1 MTVFRVIHQINKFWA
16 TKSFIALAVIS
27 ITLVNLSL
35 IAPSATG
42 ASQPRKILTG
52 WIPYYSM
59 KTSLPAALNN
69 ADLIKEVMPFWYTLK
84 FDGKNKSLFVS
95 DLYVSGNPSIPIAT
109 PLAAMRAAGFQ
120 IIPTITDGTDK
131 LVLSNLLA
139 SAANRTKTAKTIF
152 DFVMLNNY
160 DGVDLD
166 FEGFAFVDGNTT
178 WAKTAPLWVAF
189 VKELSAMLHANNK
202 LLSVSSPYNF
212 NPTEKQKGYTVY
224 AWPQIAAHIDRLR
237 IMTYD
242 YSVAKVGP
250 IGPIAWTEK
259 TIAYATSIMP
269 ASKVYLGLAGYGRD
283 WVTKVEGTCPAP
295 FVNAIKVGAKAATF
309 VMRDAATLAASY
321 QVTPVFDE
329 KFGEA
334 TFTYSKAYEGTTAD
348 GRSTICTA
356 TRTAWYQNA
365 QSYKIRSELVS
376 KYKLGGV
383 TAWTLGMEEPLAMEA
398 IRQTALNIAPA
409 KVVSTLISDK
419 VISSYGSAINL
430 SGQISLEDKSPVSNL
445 PIRIEGKSAS
455 ETTWRNLGLAN
466 TGVDGKFA
474 TAILLSKPINIRI
487 ATDGTWERAES
498 LSNEIAIQIDRTISL
513 SAPGTEKAKTAFLIS
528 GTVRPRAAGANL
540 SLMKFTAG
548 AWKNVANAVTDE
560 QGNFV
565 FPIAGEPRSIVR
577 YQVIVQADSTW
588 RQVAAPEFS
597 IIIR

>member
-1 MTVFRVIHQINKFWA
+1 MTASRAIRLTSKLLVVL
-16 TKSFIALAVIS
+16 LAVS
-27 ITLVNLSL
+27 VVTSPQANS
-35 IAPSATG
+35 

-52 WIPYYSM
+52 WIPYYGM

-84 FDGKNKSLFVS
+84 YDGKAKAAYVS
-95 DLYVSGNPSIPIAT
+95 DLYVTGNPSVPIAT

-131 LVLSNLLA
+131 LVLANLLA
-139 SAANRTKTAKTIF
+139 NAGNRSKIAKTISDYVMTNNF
-152 DFVMLNNY
+152 D
-160 DGVDLD
+160 GIDLD

-189 VKELSAMLHANNK
+189 VKELSALLHANNK

-212 NPTEKQKGYTVY
+212 NPAEKQKGYTVY
-224 AWPQIAAHIDRLR
+224 AWPQIAPHIDRLR

-259 TIAYATSIMP
+259 TVAYATSIMP
-269 ASKVYLGLAGYGRD
+269 ASKVYVGLAGYGRD
-283 WVTKVEGTCPAP
+283 WVTKVEGVCPAP
-295 FVNAIKVGAKAATF
+295 FANAIKVGAKAATF
-309 VMRDAATLAASY
+309 VMRDAATLAANY

-334 TFTYSKAYEGTTAD
+334 TFTYTKAYEGNTAD

-365 QSYKIRSELVS
+365 QSYKLRSELVA

-398 IRQTALNIAPA
+398 IRQTALSIAPA
-409 KVVSTLISDK
+409 KVLSALSLDK
-419 VISSYGSAINL
+419 TNALYGSAVNL
-430 SGQISLEDKSPVSNL
+430 SSQLTLEDLSPVANVPL
-445 PIRIEGKSAS
+445 RIEGKSATDS
-455 ETTWRNLGLAN
+455 TWRVLGGAT

-474 TAILLSKPINIRI
+474 TPILLGKSTVIRI

-498 LSNEIAIQIDRTISL
+498 LSNEISVLIDRTISIA
-513 SAPGTEKAKTAFLIS
+513 APGTVKSLAPFAIE
-528 GTVRPRAAGANL
+528 GVVRPRTVGAL
-540 SLMKFTAG
+540 VSLMKFNAGSWKSVATA
-548 AWKNVANAVTDE
+548 TTSE
-560 QGNFV
+560 QGVFNFAIEGQGRQV
-565 FPIAGEPRSIVR
+565 AR
-577 YQVIVQADSTW
+577 YQILVGADQIW

>member
-1 MTVFRVIHQINKFWA
+1 MTASRAIRLTSKF
-16 TKSFIALAVIS
+16 LVVLL
-27 ITLVNLSL
+27 TLSVVTSPQAN
-35 IAPSATG
+35 SAN
-42 ASQPRKILTG
+42 QPRKILTG

-59 KTSLPAALNN
+59 KTALPAALNN

-84 FDGKNKSLFVS
+84 YDGKAKAAYVS
-95 DLYVSGNPSIPIAT
+95 DLYATGNPSVPIAT

-120 IIPTITDGTDK
+120 IIPTITDGMDK
-131 LVLSNLLA
+131 LVLANLLA
-139 SAANRTKTAKTIF
+139 GAANRTKIAKTLNDYVLANNF
-152 DFVMLNNY
+152 D
-160 DGVDLD
+160 GIDLD

-189 VKELSAMLHANNK
+189 VKELAALLHANNK
-202 LLSVSSPYNF
+202 LLSVSTPYNF
-212 NPTEKQKGYTVY
+212 NPAEKQKGYTVY
-224 AWPQIAAHIDRLR
+224 AWPQIAPHIDRLR

-259 TIAYATSIMP
+259 TVAYATSIMP
-269 ASKVYLGLAGYGRD
+269 ASKVYVGLAGYGRD
-283 WVTKVEGTCPAP
+283 WVTKVEGVCPAP
-295 FVNAIKVGAKAATF
+295 FANAIKVGAKAATF
-309 VMRDAATLAASY
+309 VMRDAATLAANY

-334 TFTYSKAYEGTTAD
+334 TFTYTKAYEGNTAD

-365 QSYKIRSELVS
+365 QSYKLRSELVA

-398 IRQTALNIAPA
+398 IRQTALGIAPA
-409 KVVSTLISDK
+409 KVFSTLALDK
-419 VISSYGSAINL
+419 TNALYGTAVNL
-430 SGQISLEDKSPVSNL
+430 SSQLTLEDLSPVANV

-455 ETTWRNLGLAN
+455 DTTWRVLGGAT

-474 TAILLSKPINIRI
+474 TPILLGKPTTLRI
-487 ATDGTWERAES
+487 ATDGTWDRAES
-498 LSNEIAIQIDRTISL
+498 VSNEIAILIDRTISIT
-513 SAPGTEKAKTAFLIS
+513 SP
-528 GTVRPRAAGANL
+528 GTVRSQVPFAIDGVVRPRTAGAL
-540 SLMKFTAG
+540 VSLMKFSAG
-548 AWKNVANAVTDE
+548 AWKSVATATTNE
-560 QGNFV
+560 QGAFTFALDGQGRQV
-565 FPIAGEPRSIVR
+565 AR
-577 YQVIVQADSTW
+577 YQILVGTDQIW

>member
-1 MTVFRVIHQINKFWA
+1 MTASRAIRLTSKLLVVL
-16 TKSFIALAVIS
+16 LAVS
-27 ITLVNLSL
+27 VVTSPQANS
-35 IAPSATG
+35 

-52 WIPYYSM
+52 WIPYYGM

-84 FDGKNKSLFVS
+84 YDGKAKAAYVS
-95 DLYVSGNPSIPIAT
+95 DLYVTGNPSVPIAT

-131 LVLSNLLA
+131 LVLANLLA
-139 SAANRTKTAKTIF
+139 NAGNRSKIAKTISDYVMTNNF
-152 DFVMLNNY
+152 D
-160 DGVDLD
+160 GIDLD

-189 VKELSAMLHANNK
+189 VKELSALLHTNNK

-212 NPTEKQKGYTVY
+212 NPAEKQKGYTVY
-224 AWPQIAAHIDRLR
+224 AWPQIAPHIDRLR

-259 TIAYATSIMP
+259 TVAYATSIMP
-269 ASKVYLGLAGYGRD
+269 ASKVYVGLAGYGRD
-283 WVTKVEGTCPAP
+283 WVTKVEGVCPAP
-295 FVNAIKVGAKAATF
+295 FANAIKVGAKAATF
-309 VMRDAATLAASY
+309 VMRDAATLAANY

-334 TFTYSKAYEGTTAD
+334 TFTYTKAYEGNTAD

-365 QSYKIRSELVS
+365 QSYKLRSELVA

-398 IRQTALNIAPA
+398 IRQTALSIAPA
-409 KVVSTLISDK
+409 KVLSALSLDK
-419 VISSYGSAINL
+419 TNALYGSAVNL
-430 SGQISLEDKSPVSNL
+430 SSQLTLEDLSPVANVPL
-445 PIRIEGKSAS
+445 RIEGKSATDS
-455 ETTWRNLGLAN
+455 TWRVLGGAT

-474 TAILLSKPINIRI
+474 TPILLGKSTVIRI

-498 LSNEIAIQIDRTISL
+498 LSNEISVLIDRTISI
-513 SAPGTEKAKTAFLIS
+513 SAPGTVKSLAPFAIE
-528 GTVRPRAAGANL
+528 GVVRPRTVGAL
-540 SLMKFTAG
+540 VSLMKFNAGSWKSVATATT
-548 AWKNVANAVTDE
+548 NE
-560 QGNFV
+560 QGVFNFAIEGQGRQV
-565 FPIAGEPRSIVR
+565 AR
-577 YQVIVQADSTW
+577 YQILVGADQIW

>member
-1 MTVFRVIHQINKFWA
+1 MTASRAIRLTSKL
-16 TKSFIALAVIS
+16 LAVF
-27 ITLVNLSL
+27 LSL
-35 IAPSATG
+35 SVLTSPQANG
-42 ASQPRKILTG
+42 ANQPRKILTG

-59 KTSLPAALNN
+59 KTALPAALNN

-84 FDGKNKSLFVS
+84 YDGKVKAAYVS
-95 DLYVSGNPSIPIAT
+95 DLYATGNPSVPIAT

-120 IIPTITDGTDK
+120 IIPTITDGMDK
-131 LVLSNLLA
+131 LVLANLLA
-139 SAANRTKTAKTIF
+139 GAGNRTKIAKTINDYVVANNF
-152 DFVMLNNY
+152 D
-160 DGVDLD
+160 GIDLD

-189 VKELSAMLHANNK
+189 VKELSALLHANNK

-212 NPTEKQKGYTVY
+212 NPAEKQKGYTVY
-224 AWPQIAAHIDRLR
+224 AWPQIAPHIDRLR

-250 IGPIAWTEK
+250 IGPLSWTEK
-259 TIAYATSIMP
+259 TVAYATSIMP
-269 ASKVYLGLAGYGRD
+269 ASKVYVGLAGYGRD
-283 WVTKVEGTCPAP
+283 WVTKVEGVCPAP
-295 FVNAIKVGAKAATF
+295 FANAIKVGAKAATF
-309 VMRDAATLAASY
+309 VMRDAATLAANY

-334 TFTYSKAYEGTTAD
+334 TFTYTKAYEGSTAD

-365 QSYKIRSELVS
+365 QSYKLRSELVA

-409 KVVSTLISDK
+409 KVFSVLALDK
-419 VISSYGSAINL
+419 PEALYGNAVNL
-430 SGQISLEDKSPVSNL
+430 SAQLTLEDLSPVANV

-455 ETTWRNLGLAN
+455 DTNWRVLGGAT

-474 TAILLSKPINIRI
+474 TPILLGKPTTIRI
-487 ATDGTWERAES
+487 ASDGTWDRAES
-498 LSNEIAIQIDRTISL
+498 LSNEISILIDRTISI
-513 SAPGTEKAKTAFLIS
+513 SAPGTVKSLTPFVID
-528 GTVRPRAAGANL
+528 GVVRPRTAGAL
-540 SLMKFTAG
+540 VSLMKFNGG
-548 AWKNVANAVTDE
+548 AWKSVASATTNE
-560 QGNFV
+560 QGAFSFV
-565 FPIAGEPRSIVR
+565 IDGQGRQVAR
-577 YQVIVQADSTW
+577 YQILVGADQIW

>member
-1 MTVFRVIHQINKFWA
+1 
-16 TKSFIALAVIS
+16 
-27 ITLVNLSL
+27 
-35 IAPSATG
+35 
-42 ASQPRKILTG
+42 
-52 WIPYYSM
+52 M

-84 FDGKNKSLFVS
+84 YDGKAKAAYVS
-95 DLYVSGNPSIPIAT
+95 DLYVTGNPSVPIAT

-131 LVLSNLLA
+131 LVLANLLA
-139 SAANRTKTAKTIF
+139 NAGNRSKIAKTISDYVMTNNF
-152 DFVMLNNY
+152 D
-160 DGVDLD
+160 GIDLD

-189 VKELSAMLHANNK
+189 VKELSALLHTNNK

-212 NPTEKQKGYTVY
+212 NPAEKQKGYTVY
-224 AWPQIAAHIDRLR
+224 AWPQIAPHIDRLR

-259 TIAYATSIMP
+259 TVAYATSIMP
-269 ASKVYLGLAGYGRD
+269 ASKVYVGLAGYGRD
-283 WVTKVEGTCPAP
+283 WVTKVEGVCPAP
-295 FVNAIKVGAKAATF
+295 FANAIKVGAKAATF
-309 VMRDAATLAASY
+309 VMRDAATLAANY

-334 TFTYSKAYEGTTAD
+334 TFTYTKAYEGNTAD

-365 QSYKIRSELVS
+365 QSYKLRSELVA

-398 IRQTALNIAPA
+398 IRQTALSIAPA
-409 KVVSTLISDK
+409 KVLSALSLDK
-419 VISSYGSAINL
+419 TNALYGSAVNL
-430 SGQISLEDKSPVSNL
+430 SSQLTLEDLSPVANVPL
-445 PIRIEGKSAS
+445 RIEGKSATDS
-455 ETTWRNLGLAN
+455 TWRVLGGAT

-474 TAILLSKPINIRI
+474 TPILLGKSTVIRI

-498 LSNEIAIQIDRTISL
+498 LSNEISVLIDRTISIA
-513 SAPGTEKAKTAFLIS
+513 APGTVKSLAPFAIE
-528 GTVRPRAAGANL
+528 GVVRPRTVGAL
-540 SLMKFTAG
+540 VSLMKFNAGSWKSVATATT
-548 AWKNVANAVTDE
+548 NE
-560 QGNFV
+560 QGVFNFAIEGQGRQV
-565 FPIAGEPRSIVR
+565 AR
-577 YQVIVQADSTW
+577 YQILVGADQIW

>member
-1 MTVFRVIHQINKFWA
+1 MTASRAIRLTSKLLVVL
-16 TKSFIALAVIS
+16 LAVS
-27 ITLVNLSL
+27 VVTSPQANS
-35 IAPSATG
+35 

-52 WIPYYSM
+52 WIPYYGM

-84 FDGKNKSLFVS
+84 YDGKAKAAYVS
-95 DLYVSGNPSIPIAT
+95 DLYVTGNPSVPIAT

-131 LVLSNLLA
+131 LVLANLLA
-139 SAANRTKTAKTIF
+139 NAGNRSKIAKTISDYVMTNNF
-152 DFVMLNNY
+152 D
-160 DGVDLD
+160 GIDLD

-189 VKELSAMLHANNK
+189 VKELSALLHANNK

-212 NPTEKQKGYTVY
+212 NPAEKQKGYTVY
-224 AWPQIAAHIDRLR
+224 AWPQIAPHIDRLR

-259 TIAYATSIMP
+259 TVAYATSIMP
-269 ASKVYLGLAGYGRD
+269 ASKVYVGLAGYGRD
-283 WVTKVEGTCPAP
+283 WVTKVEGVCPAP
-295 FVNAIKVGAKAATF
+295 FANAIKVGAKAATF
-309 VMRDAATLAASY
+309 VMRDAATLAANY

-334 TFTYSKAYEGTTAD
+334 TFTYTKAYEGNTAD

-365 QSYKIRSELVS
+365 QSYKLRSELVA

-398 IRQTALNIAPA
+398 IRQTALSIAPA
-409 KVVSTLISDK
+409 KVLSALSSDK
-419 VISSYGSAINL
+419 TNALYGSAVNL
-430 SGQISLEDKSPVSNL
+430 SSQLTLEDLSPVANVPL
-445 PIRIEGKSAS
+445 RIEGKSATDS
-455 ETTWRNLGLAN
+455 TWRVLGGAT

-474 TAILLSKPINIRI
+474 TPILLGKSTVIRI

-498 LSNEIAIQIDRTISL
+498 LSNEISVLIDRTISIA
-513 SAPGTEKAKTAFLIS
+513 APGTVKSLAPFAIE
-528 GTVRPRAAGANL
+528 GVVRPRTVGAL
-540 SLMKFTAG
+540 VSLMKFNAGSWKSVATA
-548 AWKNVANAVTDE
+548 TTSE
-560 QGNFV
+560 QGVFNFAIEGQGRQV
-565 FPIAGEPRSIVR
+565 AR
-577 YQVIVQADSTW
+577 YQILVGADQIW